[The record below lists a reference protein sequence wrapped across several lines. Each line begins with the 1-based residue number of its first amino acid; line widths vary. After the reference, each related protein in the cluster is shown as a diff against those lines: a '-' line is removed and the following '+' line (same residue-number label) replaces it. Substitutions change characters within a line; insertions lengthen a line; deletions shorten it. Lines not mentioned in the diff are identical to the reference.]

1 MMGQASKKVRPSQAG
16 LSWGQIFGG
25 LLMVGVGIGLGVVF
39 GYQPVAIGPSVESV
53 PPEKSRS
60 LAPVPPAPLIKLPF
74 APPSSPQT
82 PSPQIP
88 SASVPAPA
96 RSDPQDS
103 DLNAPSQPDAPSSSD
118 LSQSNTAPPAS
129 TPSSVSDSAPPSSVP
144 DPAPPSSAGAVGGEE
159 PGPALDGILTAA
171 EVPSLDIA
179 ALPPALAV
187 APGTTATLPLDGA
200 VELTALGLSPPV
212 KPSVES
218 AGEKPPWLRNAVPFA
233 LPAALPMV
241 ALVFDDL
248 GMDRRR
254 TERVIGFPGPLTLS
268 FLPYAGDL
276 PRQTR
281 AAHAAGHELMVHMP
295 MEPLASGLD
304 PGPGVLL
311 TGLSADENLH
321 RLEHGLAA
329 FDGYVGLNNHMGS
342 RFTMDR
348 AAMAPILAELHRR
361 GLLFLDSVTIPS
373 TVGSELAASIN
384 LPHTQR
390 NVFLDNEVTAA
401 AVHAGLM
408 RLEQLA
414 RQTGAAVA
422 IGHPHDV
429 TLDAVAAW
437 LPTLAAKGLVLA
449 PISAVVRARGTTGL
463 HTGASKG

>member
-1 MMGQASKKVRPSQAG
+1 MIGQVPKKSRPSQAG

-25 LLMVGVGIGLGVVF
+25 LLMVGAGIGLGVVF
-39 GYQPVAIGPSVESV
+39 GYQPVATGPSVESV
-53 PPEKSRS
+53 PPEKSKS
-60 LAPVPPAPLIKLPF
+60 PAPVPPAPLIKLPF
-74 APPSSPQT
+74 APTPSSQT
-82 PSPQIP
+82 S
-88 SASVPAPA
+88 SVSVPTPTVP
-96 RSDPQDS
+96 DPQDS
-103 DLNAPSQPDAPSSSD
+103 DLNAPSQLDAPPSPD
-118 LSQSNTAPPAS
+118 LSQSNTVTPAPVPA
-129 TPSSVSDSAPPSSVP
+129 PVPAPAPA
-144 DPAPPSSAGAVGGEE
+144 PAPPSLVGALGGEE
-159 PGPALDGILTAA
+159 PGPAPDGTLTAA

-200 VELTALGLSPPV
+200 VELTALGLSPPA
-212 KPSVES
+212 KPSVEA

-321 RLEHGLAA
+321 RLDHGLAA

-463 HTGASKG
+463 TGLHTGASKG

>member
-1 MMGQASKKVRPSQAG
+1 MTGRPVAKSGAFG
-16 LSWGQIFGG
+16 LSWGQAFGG
-25 LLMVGVGIGLGVVF
+25 LLVAGVGLGLGLVF
-39 GYQPVAIGPSVESV
+39 GYQPV
-53 PPEKSRS
+53 PE
-60 LAPVPPAPLIKLPF
+60 APG
-74 APPSSPQT
+74 
-82 PSPQIP
+82 
-88 SASVPAPA
+88 PAPA
-96 RSDPQDS
+96 PAPIAAPAVPPPPVSIPSPTVAQAPQ
-103 DLNAPSQPDAPSSSD
+103 PPPQPQPEM
-118 LSQSNTAPPAS
+118 APPQ
-129 TPSSVSDSAPPSSVP
+129 APPM
-144 DPAPPSSAGAVGGEE
+144 PAAAVGGEE
-159 PGPALDGILTAA
+159 PGGRADESLTAA

-179 ALPPALAV
+179 ALPLALAL
-187 APGTTATLPLDGA
+187 APGTSATLPLDGA
-200 VELTALGLSPPV
+200 VELTALQPTLPPPPPDV
-212 KPSVES
+212 P
-218 AGEKPPWLRNAVPFA
+218 GERPPWLRNAVPFA

-311 TGLSADENLH
+311 TSLSVEENLR
-321 RLEHGLAA
+321 RLDHGLAA

-348 AAMAPILAELHRR
+348 AALAPILAELHRR

-373 TVGSELAASIN
+373 TVGSELASAVSM
-384 LPHTQR
+384 PHTQR
-390 NVFLDNEVTAA
+390 NVFLDNEVTSA

-414 RQTGAAVA
+414 RQTGTAVA

-429 TLDAVAAW
+429 TLEAVAAW
-437 LPTLAAKGLVLA
+437 LPSLAAKGLVLA
-449 PISAVVRARGTTGL
+449 PISAVVRARGTTGS
-463 HTGASKG
+463 HPPSAATEPAAVTRKGETHG

>member
-1 MMGQASKKVRPSQAG
+1 MRRPVSPSGQTRGRLLTPEEAAHWAALASTVTPLPRSEMESFRQRVKPVEGAVDVAVLPVPKTPPKFAKPPRIPVVPIAQPLPPPKPRALDAHGLEGGWDRRLAGGTVSPDFTLDLHGAG
-16 LSWGQIFGG
+16 L
-25 LLMVGVGIGLGVVF
+25 
-39 GYQPVAIGPSVESV
+39 
-53 PPEKSRS
+53 
-60 LAPVPPAPLIKLPF
+60 
-74 APPSSPQT
+74 
-82 PSPQIP
+82 
-88 SASVPAPA
+88 
-96 RSDPQDS
+96 
-103 DLNAPSQPDAPSSSD
+103 DAAYS
-118 LSQSNTAPPAS
+118 
-129 TPSSVSDSAPPSSVP
+129 
-144 DPAPPSSAGAVGGEE
+144 
-159 PGPALDGILTAA
+159 
-171 EVPSLDIA
+171 
-179 ALPPALAV
+179 
-187 APGTTATLPLDGA
+187 
-200 VELTALGLSPPV
+200 
-212 KPSVES
+212 
-218 AGEKPPWLRNAVPFA
+218 
-233 LPAALPMV
+233 
-241 ALVFDDL
+241 
-248 GMDRRR
+248 
-254 TERVIGFPGPLTLS
+254 
-268 FLPYAGDL
+268 
-276 PRQTR
+276 
-281 AAHAAGHELMVHMP
+281 
-295 MEPLASGLD
+295 
-304 PGPGVLL
+304 
-311 TGLSADENLH
+311 